1 MTQRTYED
9 PILELATRLGD
20 PLDTI
25 SLAGEVSPEDAE
37 IAIGVLDEVEAEE
50 RAAGIVDTLRRQG
63 HTL

>member
-20 PLDTI
+20 PLSTI
-25 SLAGEVSPEDAE
+25 ELAGEVSPEDAE
-37 IAIGVLDEVEAEE
+37 LAIQVLDEVEAEE
-50 RAAGIVDTLRRQG
+50 QAVGIVATLRRQG